1 MHLTRKNGECLFYR
15 WWGGVDSG
23 FSYYGNALKVKKSNK
38 EDFSSIGF
46 DGMLKQGYIS
56 DYYGSKR
63 LFRNLIRREELP
75 ITEILLK
82 RYADI
87 VPESQSIDFT
97 ELEYKW

>member
-1 MHLTRKNGECLFYR
+1 
-15 WWGGVDSG
+15 
-23 FSYYGNALKVKKSNK
+23 
-38 EDFSSIGF
+38 
-46 DGMLKQGYIS
+46 MLKQGYIS

-87 VPESQSIDFT
+87 VPESQFIDFT
-97 ELEYKW
+97 ELEYK